1 MGLVRMY
8 RVWTAAT
15 LLTLAACGSTQGSS
29 GVAPAK
35 DAQTIQ
41 DSAPD
46 ATSNAGADVAPDLA
60 PDVPDQPDVP
70 AVANDVSTLPIVP
83 SDNGTFA
90 ARFLRTPEPPTPSG
104 DVLEMLLMDTT
115 GALLPGATV
124 KATPWMPAMGHGSP
138 KTPVVKDDGGGH
150 YTISN
155 LLFTM
160 LGKWELRID
169 VTADAGQDRFTLVY
183 QIK

>member
-1 MGLVRMY
+1 MPSLKKIDKGGAFGDV
-8 RVWTAAT
+8 
-15 LLTLAACGSTQGSS
+15 LLSAPAHGGDMSRCFSLAAFSLACLLLSACGTTAGSAAAPPADAAAALD
-29 GVAPAK
+29 VAA
-35 DAQTIQ
+35 
-41 DSAPD
+41 
-46 ATSNAGADVAPDLA
+46 ADV
-60 PDVPDQPDVP
+60 
-70 AVANDVSTLPIVP
+70 SSLPITA
-83 SDNGTFA
+83 SDKGTFA
-90 ARFLRTPEPPTPSG
+90 AQFERTPEPPTPSG
-104 DVLEMLLMDTT
+104 NVLTMILMDTA
-115 GALLPGATV
+115 GAPLAGATI